1 MHGLLPLGQTH
12 GTGIMPG
19 LLIVIPVGH
28 GVGILDGDLTL
39 VGAALIGDI
48 TLIGGMTHIG
58 GQDLGIRLMDGVD
71 LIIIIRDPD
80 GGADLRIVNQM

>member
-1 MHGLLPLGQTH
+1 MPGLLPLGQTH
-12 GTGIMPG
+12 GIGIMPG

-48 TLIGGMTHIG
+48 TLIGG
-58 GQDLGIRLMDGVD
+58 QDLGIRLMDGVD

>member
-1 MHGLLPLGQTH
+1 MPGLLPLGQTH
-12 GTGIMPG
+12 GIGIMPG
-19 LLIVIPVGH
+19 LRIVIPVGH

-48 TLIGGMTHIG
+48 TLIG

>member
-1 MHGLLPLGQTH
+1 MPGLLPLGQTH
-12 GTGIMPG
+12 GIGIMPG

-39 VGAALIGDI
+39 VGAALIG
-48 TLIGGMTHIG
+48 
-58 GQDLGIRLMDGVD
+58 GQDLGIRLMDGVG
-71 LIIIIRDPD
+71 LIIIIRGTD

>member
-12 GTGIMPG
+12 GIGIMPG

-48 TLIGGMTHIG
+48 TLIGG
-58 GQDLGIRLMDGVD
+58 QDLGIRLMDGVD

>member
-1 MHGLLPLGQTH
+1 MPGLLPLGQTH
-12 GTGIMPG
+12 GIGIMPG

-48 TLIGGMTHIG
+48 TLIGG
-58 GQDLGIRLMDGVD
+58 QDLGIRLMDGVD
-71 LIIIIRDPD
+71 LIIIILDPD

>member
-1 MHGLLPLGQTH
+1 MPGLLPLGQTR

-28 GVGILDGDLTL
+28 GVGILDGDLTM
-39 VGAALIGDI
+39 VGAALSGDI
-48 TLIGGMTHIG
+48 THIGGTTHIG
-58 GQDLGIRLMDGVD
+58 GQDLGIRLMDGVG
-71 LIIIIRDPD
+71 LIIIIRGTD

>member
-1 MHGLLPLGQTH
+1 MPGLLPLGQTR

-48 TLIGGMTHIG
+48 THIG
-58 GQDLGIRLMDGVD
+58 GQDLGIRLMDGVG
-71 LIIIIRDPD
+71 LIIIRGTD

>member
-1 MHGLLPLGQTH
+1 MPGLLPLGQTR

-48 TLIGGMTHIG
+48 THIG
-58 GQDLGIRLMDGVD
+58 GQDLGIRLMDGVG
-71 LIIIIRDPD
+71 LIIIIRGTD

>member
-1 MHGLLPLGQTH
+1 
-12 GTGIMPG
+12 MPG

-48 TLIGGMTHIG
+48 TLIGG
-58 GQDLGIRLMDGVD
+58 QDLGIRLMDGVD